1 MTVVEFSL
9 ISLYYTTQSTRT
21 FYDKMKL
28 CISYIINTC
37 NEFFSRMWMCSD
49 LIIGSVHLQLNTTIV
64 ILCYSMQSLLMM

>member
-9 ISLYYTTQSTRT
+9 ISMYYTTQSMRT
-21 FYDKMKL
+21 FHDKMKL
-28 CISYIINTC
+28 CISYITNTC
-37 NEFFSRMWMCSD
+37 NEFFSKMWMCSD

>member
-9 ISLYYTTQSTRT
+9 IPLYYTTQSMRT
-21 FYDKMKL
+21 CYDKMKL

-37 NEFFSRMWMCSD
+37 NEFFSKMWVCSD